1 MKGPATLGLLV
12 LLSSW
17 TAPAQTLV
25 KRHTGE
31 RMAVTLEK
39 FETAADCVR
48 WAPGALARARTLEGR
63 EQDHAL
69 LSIALTIR
77 KAQLSDLLGET
88 QGSLTPAEEI
98 TLAMTAGE
106 AALLVPAPSTA
117 LDSLHRLRQSTWTSF
132 PPGGL
137 ALYRERIAEAK
148 EMTSAPGTSLSAYT
162 WALMAEPQPPL
173 HALILIRAAHQARD
187 QGLYRTGQESD
198 PDALVAAYL
207 EQVIRLLPPDTFA
220 GAHALA
226 GLARA
231 YAKKDPERARH
242 FLGRAREALT
252 SRNLKTWEEAG
263 LPETFIAQ
271 PTRAQIEEF
280 IADTA
285 RILGT

>member
-1 MKGPATLGLLV
+1 MRKPATLALLV

-17 TAPAQTLV
+17 TASAQTLV
-25 KRHTGE
+25 KRDTGE

-69 LSIALTIR
+69 LSIALTVR
-77 KAQLSDLLGET
+77 KAQLSESRKDLT
-88 QGSLTPAEEI
+88 TADEI
-98 TLAMTAGE
+98 ALAMTGGE

-117 LDSLHRLRQSTWTSF
+117 LQCFHSLIRVGFAF
-132 PPGGL
+132 PPGAL
-137 ALYRERIAEAK
+137 ALYRERMAEAQ
-148 EMTSAPGTSLSAYT
+148 EMTSAPGTSLAAYAR
-162 WALMAEPQPPL
+162 ALSAEPEPPL
-173 HALILIRAAHQARD
+173 RALILIRAAHQARD
-187 QGLYRTGQESD
+187 QGLYQTGQESD
-198 PDALVAAYL
+198 PDARVAAYL

-280 IADTA
+280 VADTA

>member
-17 TAPAQTLV
+17 TASAQTLV
-25 KRHTGE
+25 KRYTGE

-39 FETAADCVR
+39 FETAAECAR

-69 LSIALTIR
+69 LSVALTIR
-77 KAQLSDLLGET
+77 KAQLSESRDR
-88 QGSLTPAEEI
+88 LTPAEEI

-137 ALYRERIAEAK
+137 ALYRERIAEAR
-148 EMTSAPGTSLSAYT
+148 EMSSAPGTSLSAYT
-162 WALMAEPQPPL
+162 WALGAGPEPPL

-187 QGLYRTGQESD
+187 QGLYQPGSGID
-198 PDALVAAYL
+198 SDALVAAYL
-207 EQVIRLLPPDTFA
+207 EQVIRILPPDTIA

-231 YAKKDPERARH
+231 YAKKDPERARY
-242 FLGRAREALT
+242 FQARAREALA
-252 SRNLKTWEEAG
+252 SPNLMTWEEAC

-271 PTRAQIEEF
+271 PTLAQIEEF
-280 IADTA
+280 VAETA